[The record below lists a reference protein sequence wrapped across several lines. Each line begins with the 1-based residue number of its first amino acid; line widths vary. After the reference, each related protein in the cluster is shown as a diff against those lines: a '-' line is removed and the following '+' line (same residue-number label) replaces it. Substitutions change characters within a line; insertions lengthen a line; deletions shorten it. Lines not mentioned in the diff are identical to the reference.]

1 MNYTG
6 FSYNIFSLGDAAI
19 TVDFGNYIDIDINKE
34 VIARFNQL
42 QQTPLPG
49 MIEAVPAYS
58 SLTVYYD
65 VAAIRKLNPGL
76 TAFETMQQLLEERLK
91 QPILQKDGEERI
103 IKSLFVMTQNLQA
116 IFSN

>member
-76 TAFETMQQLLEERLK
+76 TAF
-91 QPILQKDGEERI
+91 
-103 IKSLFVMTQNLQA
+103 
-116 IFSN
+116 